1 MDPRRPQSKD
11 LARAFFCSEA
21 VLLEKNEEIKEYL
34 NETKSEFPS
43 IHFDVVHVSVD
54 QENDPRGFKF
64 LVAYAADATFIA
76 FRGSRTF
83 EDLGRES
90 QPASSAS
97 EAHGVV
103 LELSR
108 SFIGSGCKLL
118 AELCDSGKRI
128 IFCGH
133 RLGGSVAH
141 MVLVSFFMDPG
152 VNVVSLLWWIS
163 IFILLFCL
171 LYLR

>member
-1 MDPRRPQSKD
+1 MDSRRPQTKD
-11 LARAFFCSEA
+11 LARAYFCSEA

-34 NETKSEFPS
+34 NETKSEFPI

-54 QENDPRGFKF
+54 QENDLRGFKF

-90 QPASSAS
+90 QPSSSAS
-97 EAHGVV
+97 EVHEVV
-103 LELSR
+103 RELSR
-108 SFIGSGCKLL
+108 SFRGRGCKLL
-118 AELCDSGKRI
+118 AQLSTSEKRI

-141 MVLVSFFMDPG
+141 MVVVRFIEDFEG
-152 VNVVSLLWWIS
+152 KVVSLLW
-163 IFILLFCL
+163 
-171 LYLR
+171 

>member
-1 MDPRRPQSKD
+1 MDPRRPQIKD
-11 LARAFFCSEA
+11 LARAYFCSEA
-21 VLLEKNEEIKEYL
+21 VLLENNEEIKEYL

-76 FRGSRTF
+76 FRGSRSF
-83 EDLGRES
+83 EDLGQES

-97 EAHGVV
+97 DVHGVV

-118 AELCDSGKRI
+118 AQFCKLEKRI

-141 MVLVSFFMDPG
+141 MVVISFFKDPG
-152 VNVVSLLWWIS
+152 VNVVSLLW
-163 IFILLFCL
+163 
-171 LYLR
+171 

>member
-1 MDPRRPQSKD
+1 MDSRRPQMQD
-11 LARAFFCSEA
+11 LARAYFCSEA
-21 VLLEKNEEIKEYL
+21 VLFENNEEIKEYL
-34 NETKSEFPS
+34 KDVKSNFPI

-54 QENDPRGFKF
+54 QENDLRGFKF

-90 QPASSAS
+90 QSSSSAS
-97 EAHGVV
+97 EVHGEV

-108 SFIGSGCKLL
+108 SFMRSDCNLL
-118 AELCDSGKRI
+118 AQLYRSGKRI

-141 MVLVSFFMDPG
+141 MVVVRFFKDVAVKM
-152 VNVVSLLWWIS
+152 VSLL
-163 IFILLFCL
+163 F
-171 LYLR
+171 YLVYFR

>member
-1 MDPRRPQSKD
+1 MDSRCPQIKD
-11 LARAFFCSEA
+11 LARAYFCSEA

-34 NETKSEFPS
+34 NETKSKFPI

-54 QENDPRGFKF
+54 QENDLRGFKF

-90 QPASSAS
+90 QPSSSAS
-97 EAHGVV
+97 GVHGVV

-108 SFIGSGCKLL
+108 SFTGCGCKLL
-118 AELCDSGKRI
+118 AQLSKSEKRI

-141 MVLVSFFMDPG
+141 MVVVRYFKDFEG
-152 VNVVSLLWWIS
+152 KGVSLLW
-163 IFILLFCL
+163 
-171 LYLR
+171 

>member
-1 MDPRRPQSKD
+1 MDPRRPQIED
-11 LARAFFCSEA
+11 LARAYFCSEA
-21 VLLEKNEEIKEYL
+21 VLLENNEDIKMYL

-54 QENDPRGFKF
+54 QNDPLGFKF
-64 LVAYAADATFIA
+64 LVAYAADATYIA

-83 EDLGRES
+83 EDLGQES

-97 EAHGVV
+97 EVDGVV

-108 SFIGSGCKLL
+108 SFIGSDCKLL
-118 AELCDSGKRI
+118 TELREKEKRI

-141 MVLVSFFMDPG
+141 MVVASFFMDPG

-163 IFILLFCL
+163 IFFLLFCL